1 MLVPTTSEG
10 RRSEVNWMRWNEQW
24 KEFASAWA
32 SVVLPTPGTSS
43 TSRCPLASIATMAR
57 RMTSSLPRM
66 TRAIE
71 LCNCAIWFAVAVVI
85 GLKILVA
92 SVTNIGCGLYFYVEH
107 LNRSVEPARII
118 FSSWAISSVVRAL
131 ASHARGPRFKSLIAH
146 HVHSILPS
154 FHGHLKTLAGYL
166 CSKSGNT

>member
-1 MLVPTTSEG
+1 MLAKIGPGLKSNRCSIWLNMLVPTTSEG
-10 RRSEVNWMRWNEQW
+10 SRSEVNWMRWNEQW
-24 KEFASAWA
+24 NEFASACA

-43 TSRCPLASIATMAR
+43 TSRWPLASIATMAR

-92 SVTNIGCGLYFYVEH
+92 SVTNIGCGPYFYTKRPD
-107 LNRSVEPARII
+107 LIGT
-118 FSSWAISSVVRAL
+118 W
-131 ASHARGPRFKSLIAH
+131 SL
-146 HVHSILPS
+146 LE
-154 FHGHLKTLAGYL
+154 
-166 CSKSGNT
+166 